1 MPDSLLIDQRNGVTT
16 LTINRPEVRNAMDDT
31 VSLALLQAL
40 EACAEDGTRCVIITG
55 TGEHFCSGLDI
66 KKAFSAGLTTDQIE
80 TLTQYF
86 RPAIKAIRACPWP
99 VIAAVDGYA
108 AGIGCDFAL
117 ACDLRLVSKRATFA
131 PLFVR
136 RGLIPDGGGTY
147 ILPRLVGLGRAMELM
162 LTGRD
167 VEAEEAYR
175 IGLANQVFPVEN
187 FAEEIAAYAESIAK
201 QSPQALKRGKAAMLA
216 ALNSNFDDALAGAVA
231 NQREIYRTQD
241 GFEGFAAFIEKREPI
256 WTGK

>member
-16 LTINRPEVRNAMDDT
+16 LTINRPEVRNAVDDT

-40 EACAEDGTRCVIITG
+40 EACTEDGTRCVVITWEDG
-55 TGEHFCSGLDI
+55 HFSSGFDI
-66 KKAFSAGLTTDQIE
+66 KKAFSAGLTPDNIE
-80 TLTQYF
+80 RLTQYF
-86 RPAIKAIRACPWP
+86 RPALKAIRACPWP

-117 ACDLRLVSKRATFA
+117 ACDLRLVSRRGKFA
-131 PLFVR
+131 ELFVR
-136 RGLIPDGGGTY
+136 RGLVPDGGGTY
-147 ILPRLVGLGRAMELM
+147 LLPRLVGLGRAMELM

-175 IGLANQVFPVEN
+175 IGLVNQVFPVEN
-187 FAEEIAAYAESIAK
+187 FLGEVASYAESIAK
-201 QSPQALKRGKAAMLA
+201 QSPHALKRAKAAMLA
-216 ALNSNFDDALAGAVA
+216 ALNSTFEEALARGVA
-231 NQREIYRTQD
+231 YQMEIYHTQD
-241 GFEGFAAFIEKREPI
+241 GFEGYVSFIEKRESI

>member
-1 MPDSLLIDQRNGVTT
+1 MPDSLLVGQHNGVTT

-40 EACAEDGTRCVIITG
+40 EACADDGTRCVVIAG
-55 TGEHFCSGLDI
+55 AGEHFCSGLDI
-66 KKAFSAGLTTDQIE
+66 KKAFSAGFMPDQIE
-80 TLTQYF
+80 MLSRYF

-117 ACDLRLVSKRATFA
+117 ACDLRLVSERGKFA
-131 PLFVR
+131 ELFVR
-136 RGLIPDGGGTY
+136 RGLIPDGGGTFV
-147 ILPRLVGLGRAMELM
+147 LPRLVGLGRAMELM

-167 VEAEEAYR
+167 VEVEEAYR
-175 IGLANQVFPVEN
+175 IGLANQVLAVEN
-187 FAEEIAAYAESIAK
+187 FAEQVATYAESIAK
-201 QSPQALKRGKAAMLA
+201 QSPHALKRGKAAMLA
-216 ALNSNFDDALAGAVA
+216 ALNSPFDEALA
-231 NQREIYRTQD
+231 REEAYQMEIFHTQD
-241 GFEGFAAFIEKREPI
+241 GLEGFAAFIEKREPV